1 MTLSPAES
9 TKHKIVSWSISLGIF
24 ALLLLFFIFFI
35 IVTPNPPFPET
46 LEAGGGDGTI
56 EFNIGNMIEGTGNVD
71 PSNGIGEAVK
81 VVESAVTPPT
91 PQNNSDDFVTS
102 DNGAESDIQKSDTK
116 TQTVVI
122 PVKPKEKTM
131 AEKIA
136 EAAKKNS
143 GKTGGGDGNSGVAG
157 DEGRPDGKPNVDG
170 NGGKGGNGKSDGTGG
185 GEGGGDGPGKG
196 TGKGPGISFNLGNRK
211 IMVPPPSSK
220 DTQEEGTVVVEITV
234 DKTGKV
240 IKAEPTGRG
249 TNTNSAV
256 LKTKARQAALATKF
270 NVGGEF
276 EEQKGTITIVFKF

>member
-1 MTLSPAES
+1 MVVSQSEDTR
-9 TKHKIVSWSISLGIF
+9 HKIISWGISVAIF

-35 IVTPNPPFPET
+35 IVTPNPPFPIT
-46 LEAGGGDGTI
+46 EAGGGGGL

-81 VVESAVTPPT
+81 VVESTQAAQPT
-91 PQNNSDDFVTS
+91 PQNNSEEFVTS
-102 DNGAESDIQKSDTK
+102 DNGEESDIKKNDTK
-116 TQTVVI
+116 STQTVVI

-136 EAAKKNS
+136 EAAKKNQ
-143 GKTGGGDGNSGVAG
+143 GKSSGGDGNSGQAG
-157 DEGRPDGKPNVDG
+157 DDGRPDGKAGVHG
-170 NGGKGGNGKSDGTGG
+170 EGGTGG
-185 GEGGGDGPGKG
+185 GEGGGIGPN
-196 TGKGPGISFNLGNRK
+196 KGPSRGSGISFNLAGAS
-211 IMVPPPSSK
+211 IATPPPVSK

-234 DKTGKV
+234 DKNGKV

-249 TNTNSAV
+249 TNTNSPI

-270 NVGGEF
+270 NVSGEF